1 MRKNLILISL
11 LVFLVFS
18 SFTLAIG
25 AEKVVKIPSWW
36 APHEI
41 RGAEKFF
48 DEEFT
53 PKTGIKVQYEY
64 IGESYFE
71 KLWTRIASGNPYDIM
86 TFNAD
91 MVQEFIDKGALMP
104 LDDLIKR
111 DKYDLRDFFPITL
124 EHWRGRKDGK
134 LYGLSNDMG
143 SFHFYYNANLF
154 KSAGLPFPKY
164 PWTWDKFLSYAQRLT
179 KDANGDGRIDQWGY
193 IGAGG
198 QDAWNIWSGTNGA
211 FLFNKEVT
219 KCLIDDPK
227 VIKALQFY
235 QDLTYK
241 YKVAPPPE
249 LIQLTSGDTFLAGNV
264 AMMLDGTWQVGYLR
278 DKGAK
283 FDWDVVLPPRGPD
296 TDRIYIPNFTAG
308 WVISK
313 GAKDPE
319 AAWAAMKSYASKE
332 FAEEVMF
339 KTLSSLPTRRSALRS
354 GKFYQWPERPPKGLT
369 PEFYGQMIKFGE
381 PIHHY
386 PYNLGP
392 KIRATLTK
400 LDLIGTG
407 QKPAEPVC
415 KEVAKEVNE
424 LLKEMPW
431 VRK

>member
-1 MRKNLILISL
+1 MKKRLISL
-11 LVFLVFS
+11 FLVFFLLG
-18 SFTLAIG
+18 SFSFALS
-25 AEKVVKIPSWW
+25 AENEKLLTIPSWW

-41 RGAEKFF
+41 KGAEEFF
-48 DEEFT
+48 DKYFT
-53 PKTGIKVQYEY
+53 PKTGIRVKYEY
-64 IGESYFE
+64 IGEAFHE
-71 KLWTRIASGNPYDIM
+71 KMWTRIAAGNPYDIM

-91 MVQEFIDKGALMP
+91 TLQEYVDKGALMP
-104 LDDLIKR
+104 LDDFIKR
-111 DKYDLRDFFPITL
+111 DKYDLRDFFPIAL

-143 SFHFYYNANLF
+143 SFHFYYNATLF

-164 PWTWDKFLSYAQRLT
+164 PWSWDKFLSLAQKLT
-179 KDANGDGRIDQWGY
+179 RDTNGDGKIDQWGY
-193 IGAGG
+193 ISGV
-198 QDAWNIWSGTNGA
+198 DWCRDIWPGTNGA

-219 KCLIDDPK
+219 KCLLDDPK
-227 VIKALQFY
+227 VIKALQFW

-241 YKVAPPPE
+241 YKVAPSPE
-249 LIQLTSGDTFLAGNV
+249 LIQLTSGDAFLSGNV

-283 FDWDVVLPPRGPD
+283 FEWDVALLPKGPD

-319 AAWAAMKSYASKE
+319 AAWAAMKAYASKE

-339 KTLSSLPTRRSALRS
+339 RTLSSLPTRRSALLS
-354 GKFYQWPERPPKGLT
+354 KKFYQWPERPPKGLT
-369 PEFYGQMIKFGE
+369 GEFYGQMIKFGE
-381 PIHHY
+381 PIHQY

-392 KIRATLTK
+392 KIRASLSK
-400 LDLIGTG
+400 LDLIASN

-424 LLKEMPW
+424 LLETMPW
-431 VRK
+431 VKK